1 MSDGLDRTRL
11 PMPDPPFA
19 GSAGRMIGDSEP
31 DWGIIGDVE
40 PPAGSPN
47 ILLVLIDD
55 AGFGQPSTFGGPIA
69 TPNCTRMAEGGL
81 RYNGLHVTAMCSP
94 TRAALLTGRN
104 HHSVGYGSVGEFTGP
119 FPGYSAMR
127 PKDCAPFPQVLQ
139 LNGYATAAFGK
150 WHMTCTASEPGTGV
164 VT

>member
-1 MSDGLDRTRL
+1 MSDGLDRTKL
-11 PMPDPPFA
+11 PMPDPPFSGA
-19 GSAGRMIGDSEP
+19 AGRTIGDSTP

-40 PPAGSPN
+40 PPAGAPN

-94 TRAALLTGRN
+94 TRAALY
-104 HHSVGYGSVGEFTGP
+104 VGLST
-119 FPGYSAMR
+119 R
-127 PKDCAPFPQVLQ
+127 APDSS
-139 LNGYATAAFGK
+139 TR
-150 WHMTCTASEPGTGV
+150 
-164 VT
+164 